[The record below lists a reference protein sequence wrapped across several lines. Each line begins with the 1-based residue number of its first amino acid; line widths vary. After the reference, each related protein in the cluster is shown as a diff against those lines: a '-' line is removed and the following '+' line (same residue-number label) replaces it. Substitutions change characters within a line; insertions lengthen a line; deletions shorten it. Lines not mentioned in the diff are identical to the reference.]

1 MAVVRYFVSQQHG
14 SDSNTGLSEAQAW
27 ATLTKAAQTV
37 QTPAVGDKHEVVWG
51 PGTYREKI
59 SFSYGGRSLTECIQ
73 YIPDP
78 NCLYLTQDKPGRCRI
93 TGCDSNEIASS
104 GNLVSW
110 NGKNYVTFGCD
121 KAEFWADGVKTAA
134 MVGNPSCLGQNCV
147 RVNAQGGYY
156 GFYYC
161 TATNCTA
168 QGGYYG
174 FYYCTATNCTAQGG
188 SVGFHYC
195 TATNCTAQ
203 GGNYGFNS
211 CTATNCT
218 AQGGYY
224 GFHGTTSNRCV
235 VYDCTVASCVVN
247 TTSASTLG
255 GDASVTEGAAA
266 VGRIGQMPY
275 MPLGVRQKGT
285 TAIVDTLNSVR
296 SGAALA
302 LSAER
307 LIAFTPSSACT
318 SKSVMIY
325 VESLAASGNIT
336 CELQKYVDGSWATQ
350 RSKTLAK
357 SALIAVAWNRF
368 AWDTGGGDDHLTAV
382 ADTWRYRVTAD
393 ANAQTSTIRTS
404 DGTLVSYI
412 GYAIPDVYDPYDIDG
427 RPRAVSFGGKPSIG
441 CWEPPDMQEEWATY
455 KTAAPAIKLIGNSMH
470 IMKVAAAKGKAITVK
485 WWMRHHDT
493 ASDKKPQIWL
503 RGPGLTTQ
511 MATCTAAADTWE
523 QVSVSVTPVV
533 DTVLD
538 VCLYA
543 RDPATGAYSIFS
555 DPEVS

>member
-1 MAVVRYFVSQQHG
+1 M
-14 SDSNTGLSEAQAW
+14 
-27 ATLTKAAQTV
+27 TKAAQTV
-37 QTPAVGDKHEVVWG
+37 QTPDAGNRHRIHWG

-59 SFSYGGRSLTECIQ
+59 SFSYAGRSVTENIT
-73 YIPDP
+73 YEPDP
-78 NCLYLTQDKPGRCRI
+78 NCLWLTNDKPGRCRI

-104 GNLVSW
+104 GDLVKW
-110 NGKNYVTFGCD
+110 NNKNYVTFGCD
-121 KAEFWADGVKTAA
+121 EAECFADGVKGTAMYA
-134 MVGNPSCLGQNCV
+134 TSGGLGRNCV
-147 RVNAQGGYY
+147 RVNAQGGSYGFSSCTATNCTAQGGNLGFNSCTATNCTAQGGYYGFSYCTATNCTAQGNNY

-174 FYYCTATNCTAQGG
+174 FR
-188 SVGFHYC
+188 
-195 TATNCTAQ
+195 
-203 GGNYGFNS
+203 
-211 CTATNCT
+211 
-218 AQGGYY
+218 
-224 GFHGTTSNRCV
+224 GTTSDKGV
-235 VYDCTVASCVVN
+235 VYDCTAASCN
-247 TTSASTLG
+247 TNAYGALG
-255 GDASVTEGAAA
+255 GDAKVTEGAVA

-285 TAIVDTLNSVR
+285 TAIVDTLDSVR

-307 LIAFTPSSACT
+307 LIAFTPNSACT

-368 AWDTGGGDDHLTAV
+368 VWDTGDGDDHLTAV
-382 ADTWRYRVTAD
+382 AGTWRYRVTAD
-393 ANAQTSTIRTS
+393 ADAQTSTIRTS
-404 DGTLVSYI
+404 NGTSVSYI
-412 GYAIPDVYDPYDIDG
+412 GYAVPDEYDPYDIDG

-441 CWEPPDMQEEWATY
+441 CWEPPDMTEEWTTY
-455 KTAAPAIKLIGNSMH
+455 KTTAPAIKLTGNSMH
-470 IMKVAAAKGKAITVK
+470 IMKVAAAKNKAITVK
-485 WWMRHHDT
+485 WWVRHHGT

-503 RGPGLTTQ
+503 KGPGLSTQ
-511 MATCTAAADTWE
+511 TATCTAAADTWE
-523 QVSVSVTPVV
+523 QVSVSITPTR

-538 VCLYA
+538 VCLYS
-543 RDPATGAYSIFS
+543 RDPATGAYAIFS

>member
-1 MAVVRYFVSQQHG
+1 MADIHYYVSQQHG
-14 SDSNTGLSEAQAW
+14 DDNNTGLSVAQAW

-37 QTPAVGDKHEVVWG
+37 QTPDAGNRHRIHWG

-59 SFSYGGRSLTECIQ
+59 SFSYAGRSATENIT
-73 YIPDP
+73 YEPDP
-78 NCLYLTQDKPGRCRI
+78 NCVWLTGDTPSRCRI

-104 GNLVSW
+104 GDLVKW
-110 NGKNYVTFGCD
+110 NNKNYVTFGCD
-121 KAEFWADGVKTAA
+121 EAECFADGVKGTAMYA
-134 MVGNPSCLGQNCV
+134 TNGGLGQNCV
-147 RVNAQGGYY
+147 RVNAQGGGY
-156 GFYYC
+156 GFLYC

-168 QGGYYG
+168 QGGYCG
-174 FYYCTATNCTAQGG
+174 FNYCTATNCTVQGG
-188 SVGFHYC
+188 SNGFM
-195 TATNCTAQ
+195 
-203 GGNYGFNS
+203 
-211 CTATNCT
+211 
-218 AQGGYY
+218 
-224 GFHGTTSNRCV
+224 GTPSNKCV
-235 VYDCTVASCVVN
+235 VYDCTAASCATN
-247 TTSASTLG
+247 TTAASTLG
-255 GDASVTEGAAA
+255 GDASVTEGAVA

-296 SGAALA
+296 TGTALA

-325 VESLAASGNIT
+325 VEALAASGNIT
-336 CELQKYVDGSWATQ
+336 CELQKYVAGAWATQ
-350 RSKTLAK
+350 RSKTLPT
-357 SALIAVAWNRF
+357 SSLIAVAWNRF
-368 AWDTGGGDDHLTAV
+368 VWDTGGGDDHLTAV

-393 ANAQTSTIRTS
+393 ASAQTSTIRTS

-412 GYAIPDVYDPYDIDG
+412 GYAIPDAYDPYDIDG
-427 RPRAVSFGGKPSIG
+427 RPRAVSVGCKPSIG
-441 CWEPPDMQEEWATY
+441 CWEPPDMTEEWTTY
-455 KTAAPAIKLIGNSMH
+455 KTTAPAIKLTGNSMH
-470 IMKVAAAKGKAITVK
+470 IMKVAAAKDKAITVK
-485 WWMRHHDT
+485 WWIRHHGT
-493 ASDKKPQIWL
+493 AADKKPQIWL
-503 RGPGLTTQ
+503 KGPGLTTQ
-511 MATCTAAADTWE
+511 TATCTAAADTWE

>member
-14 SDSNTGLSEAQAW
+14 NDNNTGLSEAQAW

-37 QTPAVGDKHEVVWG
+37 QTPAVGDCHEVVFG
-51 PGTYREKI
+51 PGTYREKLTL
-59 SFSYGGRSLTECIQ
+59 SYAGRSATENIRF
-73 YIPDP
+73 IPDP
-78 NCLYLTQDKPGRCRI
+78 NCLYLTNDKPGRCRI

-104 GNLVSW
+104 GDLVNW
-110 NGKNYVTFGCD
+110 NNKNYVTFGCD
-121 KAEFWADGVKTAA
+121 EAECFVDGVKGTAMYA
-134 MVGNPSCLGQNCV
+134 TNGGLGQNCV
-147 RVNAQGGYY
+147 RVNAQGGNY
-156 GFYYC
+156 GFSYC

-168 QGGYYG
+168 QGGYCG
-174 FYYCTATNCTAQGG
+174 F
-188 SVGFHYC
+188 V
-195 TATNCTAQ
+195 
-203 GGNYGFNS
+203 
-211 CTATNCT
+211 
-218 AQGGYY
+218 
-224 GFHGTTSNRCV
+224 GTTSNKCV
-235 VYDCTVASCVVN
+235 VYDCTAASCSTN
-247 TTSASTLG
+247 ASGTLG
-255 GDASVTEGAAA
+255 GDAKVTEGAVA

-325 VESLAASGNIT
+325 VEALAASGNIT

-368 AWDTGGGDDHLTAV
+368 VWDTGGGDDHLTAV

-393 ANAQTSTIRTS
+393 ASAQTSTIRTS
-404 DGTLVSYI
+404 NDTSVSYI
-412 GYAIPDVYDPYDIDG
+412 GYAVPDEYDPYDIDG
-427 RPRAVSFGGKPSIG
+427 RPRAVSFGGNPSVG
-441 CWEPPDMQEEWATY
+441 CWEPPDMQEEWTTY
-455 KTAAPAIKLIGNSMH
+455 KTTAPAIKLTGNSMH
-470 IMKVAAAKGKAITVK
+470 IMKVAAAKNKAITVR
-485 WWMRHHDT
+485 WWVRHHGT
-493 ASDKKPQIWL
+493 ASDKKPQVWL

-511 MATCTAAADTWE
+511 TATCTAAADTWE
-523 QVSVSVTPVV
+523 QVSVSITPTR

-538 VCLYA
+538 VCLYS
-543 RDPATGAYSIFS
+543 RDPAAGAYSIFS

>member
-1 MAVVRYFVSQQHG
+1 
-14 SDSNTGLSEAQAW
+14 
-27 ATLTKAAQTV
+27 
-37 QTPAVGDKHEVVWG
+37 
-51 PGTYREKI
+51 
-59 SFSYGGRSLTECIQ
+59 
-73 YIPDP
+73 
-78 NCLYLTQDKPGRCRI
+78 
-93 TGCDSNEIASS
+93 
-104 GNLVSW
+104 LVNW
-110 NGKNYVTFGCD
+110 NNKNYVTFGCD
-121 KAEFWADGVKTAA
+121 EAECFVDGVKGTAMYA
-134 MVGNPSCLGQNCV
+134 TNGGLGQNCV
-147 RVNAQGGYY
+147 RVNAQGGNY
-156 GFYYC
+156 GFSYC
-161 TATNCTA
+161 TATNCTAQGGYCGFGYCTATDCTA

-188 SVGFHYC
+188 NYGFSYC

-203 GGNYGFNS
+203 GGNYGFYS

-218 AQGGYY
+218 AQGGYC
-224 GFHGTTSNRCV
+224 GFVGTTSNKCV
-235 VYDCTVASCVVN
+235 VYDCTAASCSTN
-247 TTSASTLG
+247 ASGTLG
-255 GDASVTEGAAA
+255 GDAKVTEGAVA

-325 VESLAASGNIT
+325 VEALAASGNIT

-368 AWDTGGGDDHLTAV
+368 VWDTGGGDDHLTAV

-393 ANAQTSTIRTS
+393 ASAQTSTIRTS
-404 DGTLVSYI
+404 NDTSVSYI
-412 GYAIPDVYDPYDIDG
+412 GYAVPDEYDPYDIDG
-427 RPRAVSFGGKPSIG
+427 RPRAVSFGGNPSVG
-441 CWEPPDMQEEWATY
+441 CWEPPDMQEEWTTY
-455 KTAAPAIKLIGNSMH
+455 KTTAPAIKLTGNSMH
-470 IMKVAAAKGKAITVK
+470 IMKVAAAKNKAITVR
-485 WWMRHHDT
+485 WWVRHHGT
-493 ASDKKPQIWL
+493 ASDKKPQVWL

-511 MATCTAAADTWE
+511 TATCTAAADTWE
-523 QVSVSVTPVV
+523 QVSVSITPTR

-538 VCLYA
+538 VCLYS
-543 RDPATGAYSIFS
+543 RDPAAGAYSIFS